1 LARCHIEA
9 RRAFRRL
16 LRAPAFSLSVV
27 ALLAIGTG
35 GTAAVGTAAY
45 DLLARPLPYAQPDEL
60 VGLGV
65 RPAGRTRLAD
75 RSAAG

>member
-16 LRAPAFSLSVV
+16 LRAPAFLLSVV
-27 ALLAIGTG
+27 ALLAIGIG

-45 DLLARPLPYAQPDEL
+45 DLLARPLPYASRRRKRCGMNESCAGGGDML
-60 VGLGV
+60 A
-65 RPAGRTRLAD
+65 RP
-75 RSAAG
+75 S